1 MQQTHYD
8 TLKVSRDAPIEVIR
22 AAYRALSQKY
32 HPDRNPADS
41 AAADTMGLLN
51 NAYEV
56 LSDPER
62 RHAHDAWIRYV
73 EAEALYVRTPG
84 ATAPRP
90 ERADP
95 EQDAAGEFALPDRI
109 VPHLRRFGLLYGI
122 ALLVSAV
129 AVVSTV
135 AHRPQENPW
144 LVAAPASEDRE
155 AMIRRLASEVM
166 MRPSDG
172 AKTPSDS
179 AKTPSDSAKTPSDSA
194 KTSVPDPQR
203 AGSVPMRA
211 DDPPLSAAAPAKRA
225 PVHADGD
232 AARPRQAA
240 RAAALPDEWARS
252 SPDLPADVPPNADS
266 QPIVRPAPPN
276 HIQAPGKPL
285 PEDNTP

>member
-62 RHAHDAWIRYV
+62 RHVHDAWIRYV

-84 ATAPRP
+84 ATAPRL

-95 EQDAAGEFALPDRI
+95 EQDAAGEFALTDRI
-109 VPHLRRFGLLYGI
+109 APHLRRFGLLYGI

-179 AKTPSDSAKTPSDSA
+179 M
-194 KTSVPDPQR
+194 KTSVADPQR

>member
-1 MQQTHYD
+1 MSMQQTHYD

-22 AAYRALSQKY
+22 AAYRVLSQKY

-51 NAYEV
+51 NAYEI

-73 EAEALYVRTPG
+73 EAESLHVRKSEALL
-84 ATAPRP
+84 PRP
-90 ERADP
+90 ERIDT
-95 EQDAAGEFALPDRI
+95 EQELRGYAPLTDRI

-122 ALLVSAV
+122 ALLVSGV
-129 AVVSTV
+129 AVVSTI
-135 AHRPQENPW
+135 AQRPQESPW
-144 LVAAPASEDRE
+144 LVAAPAPEDRE
-155 AMIRRLASEVM
+155 ALIRRLASEVM

-172 AKTPSDS
+172 AKISG
-179 AKTPSDSAKTPSDSA
+179 A
-194 KTSVPDPQR
+194 DPQP
-203 AGSVPMRA
+203 AGSVPTRA
-211 DDPPLSAAAPAKRA
+211 DDSPLSAAASAKRA
-225 PVHADGD
+225 PVRAGGD

-252 SPDLPADVPPNADS
+252 SPDLPADAPPHADS

-276 HIQAPGKPL
+276 HIQAPGQPL
-285 PEDNTP
+285 PEERNP